1 MHISAICA
9 NAAEFFLYLAQMA
22 ASCHQ
27 VGVGIDNGQA
37 GDSSNT
43 IAPTCTDVRTKIKK
57 EESFSFCLLFSVC
70 LRIHFTF
77 PYIYSS
83 PCLLPST
90 FLCKY
95 SVLSCVPC
103 NCCPLSCPRCPPLSC
118 VPCNLCRPCPVF
130 PLPLS
135 FTVLCSLSPLSS
147 TVFCSL

>member
-1 MHISAICA
+1 MPLSFSVIKPGLI
-9 NAAEFFLYLAQMA
+9 YLAQMA

-77 PYIYSS
+77 PYIYVV
-83 PCLLPST
+83 PAYCRLLS
-90 FLCKY
+90 Y
-95 SVLSCVPC
+95 VSILSCLVFPVTVV
-103 NCCPLSCPRCPPLSC
+103 L
-118 VPCNLCRPCPVF
+118 CPVLHVLLCLVF
-130 PLPLS
+130 P
-135 FTVLCSLSPLSS
+135 V
-147 TVFCSL
+147 